1 MQSAMLQKWEAVNG
15 WFDALNAR
23 EKGLVALAGM
33 AILYGIYIIAIE
45 PISIKHIK
53 AAAIVQKNTA
63 EKHSLELQLNVLMQ
77 QNLSKTQSPEEKKE
91 AALQNTIQSL
101 TARIDNLKTSLI
113 KPESMPDLLK
123 DMLAQDTELQLVELK
138 TLPPT
143 GLFEADSTHASH
155 SHTLPVFK
163 HGVEMTVQGR
173 YLDLMHYLSQLEAL
187 PWHILWEKADLVV
200 EEKPESVFPLSQL
213 TLVVYSLSLDK
224 AWLSI

>member
-1 MQSAMLQKWEAVNG
+1 MQGAMLEKWEAVND

-23 EKGLVALAGM
+23 EKALVAFAGV
-33 AILYGIYIIAIE
+33 ALLYGIYSIAIE
-45 PISIKHIK
+45 PIGIKLTK
-53 AAAIVQKNTA
+53 AEATVQKNTA

-77 QNLSKTQSPEEKKE
+77 QKLSKKQSPEEIKE
-91 AALQNTIQSL
+91 AALQSSIQSL
-101 TARIDNLKTSLI
+101 TAKIDHLKTSLI

-123 DMLAQDTELQLVELK
+123 DMLEQDTALQLVELK

-143 GLFEADSTHASH
+143 GLFDEGSEHANH
-155 SHTLPVFK
+155 SHALPVFK

-200 EEKPESVFPLSQL
+200 EEKPETMFPLSQL